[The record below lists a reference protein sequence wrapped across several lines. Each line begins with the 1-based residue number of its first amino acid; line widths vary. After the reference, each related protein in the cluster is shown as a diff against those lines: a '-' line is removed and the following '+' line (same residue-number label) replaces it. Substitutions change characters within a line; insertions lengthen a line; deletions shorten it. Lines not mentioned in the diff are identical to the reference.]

1 MTEENTGILSNKVEI
16 LKTSTTSNE
25 EELDKDNNV
34 SVQNTIITVSTGKAG
49 QIVLIAVLVVLV
61 VIVIKNRNNI
71 SINFSSGKVYKTD
84 KKDKKF
90 KLNFK
95 KNFK

>member
-25 EELDKDNNV
+25 DELDKENNV

-49 QIVLIAVLVVLV
+49 QVVLVAVLVVLV
-61 VIVIKNRNNI
+61 VIVIKNRKNI
-71 SINFSSGKVYKTD
+71 SINFNSGKVYKTD